1 MAAISDNKYEIY
13 EWVKKVMDS
22 CETPIQLTKAQRLI
36 KFFTRTYN
44 DQFLRQSLYD
54 YKDIKWRK
62 LIDNAKN
69 YLNIDNL
76 FDNFLN
82 NSEPDPDLIWNRE
95 QFVNFLLTDDEFYKK
110 WGKDCCETLTEEE
123 RYNIWFN
130 NNYETGMERYF
141 DPNNLPDYDNDY
153 YRPTPKRK
161 LK

>member
-1 MAAISDNKYEIY
+1 MAAISNNKYEVY
-13 EWVKKVMDS
+13 EWIKKVIDS
-22 CETPIQLTKAQRLI
+22 CETALQLVRAGRLVQTFNNLH
-36 KFFTRTYN
+36 K
-44 DQFLRQSLYD
+44 DHFLRQCLYD
-54 YKDIKWRK
+54 YKDIKFRK
-62 LIDNAKN
+62 LVDSAKN

-82 NSEPDPDLIWNRE
+82 NSEPDPDVIWNKW
-95 QFVNFLLTDDEFYKK
+95 QFIDKLLFEDEFYKK

-123 RYNIWFN
+123 RYNLWFK

-153 YRPTPKRK
+153 YEPTPKRK